1 MTTTQAAARRMRP
14 RTRKGVLV
22 AHIVAAGAWIG
33 LDVVLAVLVFTPL
46 LDPDPELAALCYRMM
61 PLLTWPIL
69 LSGLVC
75 LATGVALGLGTHHGL
90 VRYRWVLV
98 KLVLNVV
105 LTLLV
110 LVLLRP
116 GLDEAAAV
124 GGRLAQGL
132 PAGAD
137 LSGLVYPPVVSGVS
151 LVFAT
156 VLAVYKP
163 WGRVRGAHRRT
174 STASPTATRPG
185 RTTENLAPNATP
197 PSGTRR

>member
-1 MTTTQAAARRMRP
+1 MSTMQVGTPVQWRMRP

-33 LDVVLAVLVFTPL
+33 LDVMLGVLVFTPL
-46 LDPDPELAALCYRMM
+46 LTSDAAVAALCYQVL
-61 PLLTWPIL
+61 PLLLWPIL
-69 LSGLVC
+69 LSGLTC
-75 LATGVALGLGTHHGL
+75 LVTGVVLGAGTHHGL
-90 VRYRWVLV
+90 VRYWWVLV

-124 GGRLAQGL
+124 GRQLATG
-132 PAGAD
+132 AAVSAD
-137 LSGLVYPPVVSGVS
+137 LSNLVFPPIVSGTS
-151 LVFAT
+151 LVVAT

-163 WGRVRGAHRRT
+163 WGRVR
-174 STASPTATRPG
+174 PTR
-185 RTTENLAPNATP
+185 
-197 PSGTRR
+197 